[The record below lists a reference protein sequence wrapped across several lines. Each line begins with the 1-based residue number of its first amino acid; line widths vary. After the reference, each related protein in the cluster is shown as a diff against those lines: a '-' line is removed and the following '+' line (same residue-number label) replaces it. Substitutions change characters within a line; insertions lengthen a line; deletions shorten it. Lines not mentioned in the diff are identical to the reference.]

1 MNAPVEPARVH
12 RSLSFLT
19 DSIRERAQRLAAER
33 QHAAA
38 AVEYQVLI
46 DIDPTD
52 VQSGLRL
59 AHQLVEAGQHA
70 RASDEY
76 LRLSGLYARLG
87 HERRAM
93 TVALQALRLEPS
105 RVVRQRLAP
114 LVASLG
120 KDAAELCEQV
130 SRIHL
135 LAGRP
140 EEARDVL
147 RLLVEA
153 DPTQLA
159 RRLRLAEL
167 DLAQGRTA
175 EAIAEL
181 RIVADGLRSHGRT
194 EELVRVLEMMHAHGG
209 PDEGVLR
216 ELATVY
222 MRCGELRRALSKL
235 EALHRLVPTDRVAL
249 ERLARVHASLG
260 RLQLCTRLL
269 ERLALLIEEQ
279 ADRGELRAMLRRAAS
294 WSSET
299 SFQQALE
306 DLGVRCLRPGGIAG
320 TEPRAAMPDHRATPG
335 ESRSPRMTRII
346 TRRRNTPPP
355 PLPRWMRRQGR
366 PSSLSTMVTGELH
379 VLDAMDAELLPD
391 DAVLPAEGEGTRS
404 SREPGPEV
412 LVAE

>member
-1 MNAPVEPARVH
+1 MNAPVAEARVH

-19 DSIRERAQRLAAER
+19 DSIRERAQRLAAAR

-52 VQSGLRL
+52 VQAGLRL

-76 LRLSGLYARLG
+76 LRLSGVYARLG

-153 DPTQLA
+153 DPTQMA
-159 RRLRLAEL
+159 RRLRLCEL

-181 RIVADGLRSHGRT
+181 RIVADGLRTHGRT

-209 PDEGVLR
+209 PDEAVLR
-216 ELATVY
+216 ELATIY
-222 MRCGELRRALSKL
+222 MRCGELRRALCKL
-235 EALHRLVPTDRVAL
+235 EALHRLAPTDRVAL

-269 ERLALLIEEQ
+269 ERLAVLIDEQ
-279 ADRGELRAMLRRAAS
+279 ADRGELRAMLRRVAS
-294 WSSET
+294 WSSEA
-299 SFQQALE
+299 SFQHALE
-306 DLGVRCLRPGGIAG
+306 DLGIKCLRPGGITG
-320 TEPRAAMPDHRATPG
+320 PEPRATMPEPRA
-335 ESRSPRMTRII
+335 PRMMASRII
-346 TRRRNTPPP
+346 ARRRGTPPP

-366 PSSLSTMVTGELH
+366 PATVATIAATMPMTIAGELH

-391 DAVLPAEGEGTRS
+391 DAVLLPDGEVAR
-404 SREPGPEV
+404 PGAEV